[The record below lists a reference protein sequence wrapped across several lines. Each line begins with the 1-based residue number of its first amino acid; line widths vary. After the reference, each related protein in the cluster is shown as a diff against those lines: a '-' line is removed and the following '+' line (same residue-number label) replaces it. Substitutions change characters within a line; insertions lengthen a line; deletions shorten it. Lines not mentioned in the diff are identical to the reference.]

1 MVFWGIFWMY
11 IRIFPSLGQHQM
23 KTMGLITALF
33 FVVGLTGALAQ
44 FPPGGFGETRY
55 VDANTKQVVL
65 SVGVFK

>member
-1 MVFWGIFWMY
+1 MY
-11 IRIFPSLGQHQM
+11 IRIFPRLGQHQM

-33 FVVGLTGALAQ
+33 FVVGLTVALAQ

-65 SVGVFK
+65 SVGVVK